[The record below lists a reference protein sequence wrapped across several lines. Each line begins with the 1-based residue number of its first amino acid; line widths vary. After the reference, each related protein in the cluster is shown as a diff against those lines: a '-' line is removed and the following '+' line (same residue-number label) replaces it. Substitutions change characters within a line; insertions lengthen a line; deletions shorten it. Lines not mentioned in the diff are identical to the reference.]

1 MKITVNRT
9 ELLTALKAAGKA
21 VGNGNAIPIIGSYL
35 FDITKES
42 ATITGGNM
50 SVFVSVNCN
59 LKSDKAE
66 RVCIPAVKLQRIVSA
81 LPEQP
86 LTMTFANDIV
96 TIKCDTGRYS
106 IPYQSGTDYPK
117 VDLADGAGFS
127 LSGGLLPDA
136 IGKTAFAIS
145 TDDLRQNLAGLHI
158 SCTNGLLRIEA
169 TDAHVLS
176 TMQIATESDP
186 FDLIIPRT
194 TIPIL
199 SGFELENVDVV
210 YNKNLITFKT
220 GLLVITSRLLDAT
233 FPNVDAVI
241 PRDNPV
247 NVAVDRLQLLAAV
260 KRVSILA
267 DMNELLKMVVSD
279 GTVTLTCSDVD
290 LSQESEEVVKAVT
303 TGELTIGLTGSQV
316 ATLLGK
322 LEGVTAYIEG
332 SNEKRAILFSDGSE
346 IGTDLFLVMPMLLC

>member
-9 ELLTALKAAGKA
+9 EILTALNAAGKA
-21 VGNGNAIPIIGSYL
+21 VGNGNVIPIIEYYL

-50 SVFVSVNCN
+50 SVFVSAKCK
-59 LKSDKAE
+59 LKSDKE
-66 RVCIPAVKLQRIVSA
+66 DRVCIPAVKLQRIVSA

-86 LTMTFANDIV
+86 LTLTFKDSIV

-106 IPYQSGTDYPK
+106 IPYESGADYPK

-136 IGKTAFAIS
+136 ISKTAFAIS
-145 TDDLRQNLAGLHI
+145 TDDLRENLACLHI

-169 TDAHVLS
+169 TDAYVLS
-176 TMQIATESDP
+176 TMQIATDAEY
-186 FDLIIPRT
+186 FDLLIPRT

-199 SGFELENVDVV
+199 SGFDLENVDVV

-220 GLLVITSRLLDAT
+220 GLLVITSRLVDAK
-233 FPNVDAVI
+233 FPDVDAVI

-247 NVAVDRLQLLAAV
+247 KVAVDRLQLLAAV

-267 DMNELLKMVVSD
+267 NMNGLLKMVVSD
-279 GTVTLTCSDVD
+279 GIVTLTCSDVD
-290 LSQESEEVVKAVT
+290 FNQESEEVVKAT
-303 TGELTIGLTGSQV
+303 TDGELTIGLMGSQV

-332 SNEKRAILFSDGSE
+332 STEKRAVLFSDGSE
-346 IGTDLFLVMPMLLC
+346 IGTDLFLIMPMMLV

>member
-9 ELLTALKAAGKA
+9 ELLTALNAAGKA
-21 VGNGNAIPIIGSYL
+21 VGNGAIIPILESYL

-50 SVFVSVNCN
+50 SVFVSASCN
-59 LKSDKAE
+59 LKSDKE
-66 RVCIPAVKLQRIVSA
+66 DRVCIPAVKLQRIVSA
-81 LPEQP
+81 LPEQG
-86 LTMTFANDIV
+86 LTLTFDNNIV

-106 IPYQSGTDYPK
+106 IPYQPGADYPK

-136 IGKTAFAIS
+136 ISKTAFAIL
-145 TDDLRQNLAGLHI
+145 TDDTRDNLAGLHI
-158 SCTNGLLRIEA
+158 SCTNGMLRIEA

-176 TMQIATESDP
+176 TMQIETGAEY

-199 SGFELENVDVV
+199 AGFDLNNVDVV
-210 YNKNLITFKT
+210 YNKNLITFKS
-220 GLLVITSRLLDAT
+220 GSLVITSRLVDAT

-247 NVAVDRLQLLAAV
+247 KIAVDRLQMLAAV

-267 DMNELLKMVVSD
+267 NMNGLLKMVVSD
-279 GTVTLTCSDVD
+279 GLITLTCSDVD
-290 LSQESEEVVKAVT
+290 LSQESEEVVKAT
-303 TGELTIGLTGSQV
+303 TEGELTIGLMGSQV
-316 ATLLGK
+316 ATLLSK

-332 SNEKRAILFSDGSE
+332 STEKRAVLFGDGSE
-346 IGTDLFLVMPMLLC
+346 IGTDLFLVMPMMLV